1 MFGSYVSAFP
11 SLDPRGQLSPPGVL
25 VPAGLHGNA
34 GPGQGP
40 PAYRYTVFDNYMKP
54 LNVVGTVRANSCTP
68 LDEDI
73 FYFEVTVLDL
83 AVFPPIYSRK
93 DLNVLALLRGKEQV

>member
-1 MFGSYVSAFP
+1 
-11 SLDPRGQLSPPGVL
+11 
-25 VPAGLHGNA
+25 
-34 GPGQGP
+34 
-40 PAYRYTVFDNYMKP
+40 MKP

-93 DLNVLALLRGKEQV
+93 DLNVLALLKGQEQV